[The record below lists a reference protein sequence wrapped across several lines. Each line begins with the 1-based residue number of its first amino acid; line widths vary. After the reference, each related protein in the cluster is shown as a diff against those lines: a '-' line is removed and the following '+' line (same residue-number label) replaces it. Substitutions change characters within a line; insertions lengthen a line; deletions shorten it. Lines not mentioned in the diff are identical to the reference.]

1 MSQHSRHFAA
11 AAAARTL
18 MLALLVGGG
27 LVSAVVMLVLTY
39 RVVGAKSA
47 IWQAHKPT
55 AQAVVMP
62 PARVAAVT
70 SVRALPGLP
79 APARQAA
86 ARRSEDG
93 QFYFDT
99 TVGSVPVRMVF
110 DTGAGMVVLR
120 SEDAARAGVPVATLS
135 YSISIGTANGDTEA
149 ALVVL
154 DTLRVG
160 DITRRNVPAW
170 VLRPGKLGISLLGQ
184 SFMAKLSSYRFEAGE
199 LTLRGD

>member
-1 MSQHSRHFAA
+1 
-11 AAAARTL
+11 
-18 MLALLVGGG
+18 MLALLVGAGI
-27 LVSAVVMLVLTY
+27 VSVVVMLVLTY
-39 RVVGAKSA
+39 RVVGAKAA
-47 IWQAHKPT
+47 IWQVRKPT
-55 AQAVVMP
+55 AQAVVAP
-62 PARVAAVT
+62 PTRAAAVAPAP
-70 SVRALPGLP
+70 SRMLP
-79 APARQAA
+79 APPRQAA

-120 SEDAARAGVPVATLS
+120 SEDAARAGVPVTTLS
-135 YSISIGTANGDTEA
+135 YSVSIGTANGDTEA
-149 ALVVL
+149 ALIVL

>member
-11 AAAARTL
+11 AEAARTL
-18 MLALLVGGG
+18 MMAVLVGAG
-27 LVSAVVMLVLTY
+27 LVSAMAVMVLTY
-39 RVVGAKSA
+39 RVIGAKSA
-47 IWQAHKPT
+47 LHQTHRPA
-55 AQAVVMP
+55 AQAVAAP
-62 PARVAAVT
+62 PARVAVVAPAHAV
-70 SVRALPGLP
+70 P

-86 ARRSEDG
+86 ARRSDDG

-120 SEDAARAGVPVATLS
+120 SEDAARAGVPVNTLS
-135 YSISIGTANGDTEA
+135 YSVSIGTANGDTEA

-154 DTLRVG
+154 DTMRVG